1 VPIKDRSS
9 YVWLSR
15 GRLDVE
21 DGAFV
26 MVDGEGVRMQSPV
39 GALTCIFLEPGS
51 VVTHAAIVLA
61 ARVGTLLV
69 WTGEGGVRFY
79 AVGQPGGTRA
89 ERLMHQAKLAM
100 DADLRLAVVRKMY
113 LLRFGEEPPARRSLD
128 QLRGIEAARVKRSY
142 EILASEH
149 RVKWQRRSYD
159 LASPEASDMPNK
171 CLSAANSCLYGVCEA
186 AILAAGYAPSIG
198 FLHFGKPKSFVYD
211 IGDIVKFDTVT
222 PIAFRVAAQSPSEPE
237 RAVRLACRDVF
248 RSSRLLKRLVP
259 LIEDVLTVGGIS
271 PPSAPA
277 DSLPIAFEDGEASGD
292 VGHRS

>member
-1 VPIKDRSS
+1 VSVLPGIGPPRPVPIKDRSS

-89 ERLMHQAKLAM
+89 ERPGPAYGRRVGE
-100 DADLRLAVVRKMY
+100 DGRRRLA
-113 LLRFGEEPPARRSLD
+113 PP
-128 QLRGIEAARVKRSY
+128 
-142 EILASEH
+142 
-149 RVKWQRRSYD
+149 
-159 LASPEASDMPNK
+159 
-171 CLSAANSCLYGVCEA
+171 
-186 AILAAGYAPSIG
+186 
-198 FLHFGKPKSFVYD
+198 
-211 IGDIVKFDTVT
+211 
-222 PIAFRVAAQSPSEPE
+222 
-237 RAVRLACRDVF
+237 
-248 RSSRLLKRLVP
+248 
-259 LIEDVLTVGGIS
+259 
-271 PPSAPA
+271 
-277 DSLPIAFEDGEASGD
+277 
-292 VGHRS
+292 